1 MQRRPSLLSRR
12 GATLSGQEHET
23 YVPPQQQQLTDDPR
37 SFKLRR
43 YYRSRNASTGSSVTH
58 PDSDWGS
65 QRQRQRRFTPLPLLR
80 ARSDAM
86 QTLATCRTVILS
98 LELTRMRKS
107 RIGFAYWMAFW
118 ERIYERRLART
129 LCTRVSIALSKVD
142 GIFQDASK
150 ELNELTWQ
158 VGRSVTKAQSER
170 EILKLLEQMEMDVA
184 ALRRRRRKRAQGLL
198 KKLRT
203 SIEDIPVDV
212 SDELFDDL
220 KRGIF
225 ALDVFCDYHPG
236 DPEAEERDRQPK
248 DEPLDVDG
256 FVEADPHLAYRPGF
270 GDEFYDAVE
279 RATTRYEQN
288 AYAEH
293 IEHWVNECDDDSVQW
308 TPDEVYEDSF
318 W

>member
-23 YVPPQQQQLTDDPR
+23 YVPPPLTEEPR
-37 SFKLRR
+37 NFKLQR
-43 YYRSRNASTGSSVTH
+43 YYRSRNASNGSSTTH
-58 PDSDWGS
+58 PDSERGS
-65 QRQRQRRFTPLPLLR
+65 QRRFTPLPLLR

-86 QTLATCRTVILS
+86 QTLAACRTVILS

-118 ERIYERRLART
+118 ERIYERPLARA
-129 LCTRVSIALSKVD
+129 LCSRISVALSKVD
-142 GIFQDASK
+142 GLFQDASK
-150 ELNELTWQ
+150 ELNELTWK
-158 VGRSVTKAQSER
+158 VGRSITTAQSET

-184 ALRRRRRKRAQGLL
+184 AHRRRRRKRAQGIL
-198 KKLRT
+198 KKLKA

-225 ALDVFCDYHPG
+225 ALDTFCDYHPG
-236 DPEAEERDRQPK
+236 DPEAEERDRQPA
-248 DEPLDVDG
+248 DEPLEVEG
-256 FVEADPHLAYRPGF
+256 FVEADPQLAYRPGF
-270 GDEFYDAVE
+270 GAEFYNAIE
-279 RATTRYEQN
+279 RATTRYERN
-288 AYAEH
+288 AYTQHFER
-293 IEHWVNECDDDSVQW
+293 WVNECDQDCMQWQLPDVNDDG
-308 TPDEVYEDSF
+308 F